1 MGPVDPPSPP
11 LGTFADIY
19 FWKLQA
25 LSFPKLVVCTL
36 SVAGCGR
43 GDRLKK
49 GTDHTQ
55 NYAKVG
61 GWGNVN

>member
-1 MGPVDPPSPP
+1 
-11 LGTFADIY
+11 
-19 FWKLQA
+19 

-49 GTDHTQ
+49 RTDRSQ